1 MHIVCLMITGVEV
14 YNSMNYSK
22 GIEFSIRTIAMIALG
37 IMVIVLIY
45 VSFEQWFTN
54 IVDQFLGNIEYE
66 TP

>member
-1 MHIVCLMITGVEV
+1 M
-14 YNSMNYSK
+14 K

-45 VSFEQWFTN
+45 VSFETWFTD
-54 IVDQFLGNIEYE
+54 IVNQFLGNIEYE